1 MSDVGIKSKPQVLH
15 VDDSRIRV
23 SSAGTLSSKEPELRG
38 MTKLNAEKSTELSFC
53 EFSWL
58 GVVNF
63 VNEKPHRVWLWNK
76 LIHSK
81 AMSDI
86 YVFSRER
93 HDFWPSSVGCCFT
106 QSTSKEATLL
116 WTHCASYDTMP

>member
-1 MSDVGIKSKPQVLH
+1 MSDVCIKSGLQVLH

-53 EFSWL
+53 KFSWL

-63 VNEKPHRVWLWNK
+63 VNEKSTQSVVVEQADTLKSN
-76 LIHSK
+76 
-81 AMSDI
+81 
-86 YVFSRER
+86 ER
-93 HDFWPSSVGCCFT
+93 HICIS
-106 QSTSKEATLL
+106 
-116 WTHCASYDTMP
+116 